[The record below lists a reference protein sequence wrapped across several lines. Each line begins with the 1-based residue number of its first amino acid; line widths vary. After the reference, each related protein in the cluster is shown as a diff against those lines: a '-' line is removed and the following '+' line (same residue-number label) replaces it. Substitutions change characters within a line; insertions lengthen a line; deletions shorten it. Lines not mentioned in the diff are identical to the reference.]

1 MGLNL
6 GRTPALYCG
15 MNVKQVLF
23 ALSFLAP
30 MLLTAQDVTFHSDV
44 APIVFNHCTSCHRPG
59 EIGPMPFTNYEEVA
73 AYGEFI
79 EYVTSIGYMPP
90 WSPDASYSHFVGE
103 NVLTAD
109 QLETLSAWVG
119 AGKPEGDPADSPG
132 LPEFPDGSQ
141 IGIPDHVLVMD
152 EPYAHEGDMSEQ
164 YQVFVL
170 PSGFDSAASVRA
182 LEVQPG
188 NHNVAHH
195 AILGLDISG
204 TASILD
210 AADPAPGYESFGG
223 FGFNAESSFFGAWVP
238 GALPV
243 EYPPGIGRTIP
254 AGADV
259 LLQMHYGPSAAGET
273 DQTAVNVFLSN
284 EPIEREV
291 YTAIMGPQHL
301 DAPFVIPPN
310 QVTSFH
316 GTLPVTADVSLL
328 SIAPHCHLIGSSWKV
343 YATSPNNGDTIPLI
357 SIPSWDFN
365 WQGYFTF
372 PHLTK
377 VPEGYTLHGEATYD
391 NTAENPFNPSD
402 PPQWVYF
409 GEETQDEMFFV
420 FIDLV
425 GYEDGDEEIALGP
438 GTDVCEGD
446 LTGDDLVGVSDALL
460 LLSEFG
466 CQVGCNL
473 DLDGDNAVTV
483 SDVLFLLGQYGTT
496 CN

>member
-1 MGLNL
+1 MRLRIFAIAIFGLH
-6 GRTPALYCG
+6 P
-15 MNVKQVLF
+15 F
-23 ALSFLAP
+23 FLSG
-30 MLLTAQDVTFHSDV
+30 QGVTFHADV

-59 EIGPMPFTNYEEVA
+59 EIGPMPFTNYAEVA

-90 WSPDASYSHFVGE
+90 WSPDETYSHFVGE
-103 NVLTAD
+103 NVLTPS
-109 QLETLSAWVG
+109 QLATLSDWVE
-119 AGKPEGDPADSPG
+119 AGKPEGDPADNPG
-132 LPEFPDGSQ
+132 LPDFPDGSQ
-141 IGIPDHVLVMD
+141 IGTPDHVLGMA
-152 EPYAHEGDMSEQ
+152 ESYTHAGDMTEQ
-164 YQVFVL
+164 YQVFVI
-170 PSGFDSAASVRA
+170 PSGFAEATSIRA
-182 LEVQPG
+182 LEVLPG

-195 AILGLDISG
+195 AIIGLDISG

-223 FGFNAESSFFGAWVP
+223 FGFNAENSFFSAWVP

-243 EYPPGIGRTIP
+243 QYPPGIGRVIP
-254 AGADV
+254 ADADV
-259 LLQMHYGPSAAGET
+259 LLQMHYGPSAIDES
-273 DQTAVNVFLSN
+273 DQTEINVFLSN

-291 YTAIMGPQHL
+291 FTAIMGPQHL
-301 DAPFVIPPN
+301 DAPFLIPPN
-310 QVTSFH
+310 QVSSFH
-316 GTLPVTADVSLL
+316 GTMPVSADVSLL

-343 YATSPNNGDTIPLI
+343 YATSPNDQDTIPLI

-377 VPEGYTLHGEATYD
+377 VPQGYTLHGEATYD
-391 NTAENPFNPSD
+391 NTAGNPFNPSD

-420 FIDLV
+420 FIDAVL
-425 GYEDGDEEIALGP
+425 YEDGDEQIALGP
-438 GTDVCEGD
+438 QQLPCAGD
-446 LTGDDLVGVSDALL
+446 LTGDNLVGVSDALL

-466 CQVGCNL
+466 CVVGCAL
-473 DLDGDNAVTV
+473 DLDGDSAVTV